1 MCIAPFLE
9 MLAIAQ
15 REGLV
20 LTDIYR
26 ESHSAKQCG
35 QRPVYNQLLDDIRL
49 GKFNGIMVWHPDRL
63 SRNAGDLGAI
73 VDLFD
78 QQLLIEIR
86 TYSQRFTNN
95 PNEKFLLMILG
106 SQAKLENDN
115 KSINVK
121 RGLKTRAE
129 MGLMPGVAPPGYL
142 NDKRSDH
149 KCEMF
154 PDPVRAPIIK
164 EMFERVGN
172 DRWSGR
178 KVYAWLREIKF
189 KSKNNK
195 DLCLSTI
202 YDVLK
207 NPFYCGVYEYPRGS
221 GNWYTG
227 KHQALISKELFQR
240 AQSKLGEERRAKVK
254 FKEFTFVRLMTCGL
268 CGSGITAQ
276 EKSKTLSDGSVNWY
290 IYYGCTRAKDRD
302 CKNTYLREDQLIEQL
317 CEMIDQIDLDEIGAR
332 HLIEKEVSRFNKLQG
347 TMKKKSEKLKAD
359 EMDIRRYAKYLL
371 TEGSVEEKRALLEN
385 LKNRITLINKK
396 ISLAS

>member
-1 MCIAPFLE
+1 
-9 MLAIAQ
+9 
-15 REGLV
+15 
-20 LTDIYR
+20 
-26 ESHSAKQCG
+26 
-35 QRPVYNQLLDDIRL
+35 
-49 GKFNGIMVWHPDRL
+49 MVWHPDRL

-86 TYSQRFTNN
+86 THSQRFTNN

-129 MGLMPGVAPPGYL
+129 MGLLPGVAPPGYL

-149 KCEMF
+149 KCETML
-154 PDPVRAPIIK
+154 DPIRSPVIRQ
-164 EMFERVGN
+164 MFEHVGN

-178 KVYAWLREIKF
+178 KIYAWLKEIKF
-189 KSKNNK
+189 KSKNGK

-202 YDVLK
+202 YDTLK

-227 KHQALISKELFQR
+227 KHQPLISKELFQLVQGKI
-240 AQSKLGEERRAKVK
+240 AEENRPKTK

-276 EKSKTLSDGSVNWY
+276 EKSKTLKDGSVNWY
-290 IYYGCTRAKDRD
+290 IYYGCTRAKDKD
-302 CKNTYLREDQLIEQL
+302 CKNTYLREDHLITQLAD
-317 CEMIDQIDLDEIGAR
+317 MIDTIDIDEIGAR
-332 HLIEKEVSRFNKLQG
+332 HLIDREVARFNKLQG
-347 TMKKKSEKLKAD
+347 VMEKTTQKLKAK

-371 TEGSVEEKRALLEN
+371 LEGSAEEKRALLEN
-385 LKNRITLINKK
+385 LKNRIEIKDKVLF
-396 ISLAS
+396 ISTNPTE

>member
-1 MCIAPFLE
+1 